1 MEFKIK
7 PYEELTLTDDFVFC
21 KVMQNEEVCKETIET
36 LLHVRIKRIVYVE
49 PQKTIDMNYNSKGI
63 RLDVYVEDD
72 KRVFDVEIQTTL
84 KNELPKRSRYYQSI
98 IDINSLRKGKLY
110 TELKESYVV
119 FICTGDPFKFNLPCY
134 TFENICREKEDLLLD
149 DKSYKVFYNIK
160 AYKEAGDIKT
170 SALLEYLQNGKSSN
184 KLTEKLNELVY
195 EAKKNQKWRKEYMT
209 LEMMKTEKLYEGIKR
224 GIALGREEGR
234 EEGRE
239 AGARN
244 KALETAT
251 NALMLGIS
259 ADKIATITGLS
270 LEEIEKLK
278 K

>member
-1 MEFKIK
+1 
-7 PYEELTLTDDFVFC
+7 
-21 KVMQNEEVCKETIET
+21 
-36 LLHVRIKRIVYVE
+36 
-49 PQKTIDMNYNSKGI
+49 
-63 RLDVYVEDD
+63 
-72 KRVFDVEIQTTL
+72 
-84 KNELPKRSRYYQSI
+84 
-98 IDINSLRKGKLY
+98 
-110 TELKESYVV
+110 
-119 FICTGDPFKFNLPCY
+119 
-134 TFENICREKEDLLLD
+134 
-149 DKSYKVFYNIK
+149 
-160 AYKEAGDIKT
+160 
-170 SALLEYLQNGKSSN
+170 
-184 KLTEKLNELVY
+184 
-195 EAKKNQKWRKEYMT
+195 MT